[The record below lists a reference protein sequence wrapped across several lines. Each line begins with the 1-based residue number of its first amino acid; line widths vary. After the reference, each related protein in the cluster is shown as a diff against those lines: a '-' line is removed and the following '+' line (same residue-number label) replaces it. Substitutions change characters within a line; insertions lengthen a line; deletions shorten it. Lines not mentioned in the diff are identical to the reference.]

1 MVCSSA
7 YTWLT
12 DAPMPLMLLFYVFYC
27 VVEAKSSVLPT
38 GSDTKIKCCLNLGY
52 TFPAFR
58 STEHTQGSQETMTT
72 TAMKTSL
79 KKWICVL
86 SNFIASI

>member
-27 VVEAKSSVLPT
+27 EVEAKSSVLPK

-58 STEHTQGSQETMTT
+58 STEHTQGSQVSTTT
-72 TAMKTSL
+72 TAVKTSL
-79 KKWICVL
+79 KK
-86 SNFIASI
+86 